1 MRSVGTGRLAN
12 TTEPRVVTDVKAS
25 SAGVS
30 GRITFIRVVSTE
42 TVWWTKTRG
51 TNADTVDLGSAS
63 ALE

>member
-1 MRSVGTGRLAN
+1 M
-12 TTEPRVVTDVKAS
+12 TDVKAS